1 MTRELRKSVF
11 APMKPKVIAWYQSIS
26 FKGLT
31 LLVALLL
38 MVVLSIVYVMETVG
52 FRLSIQSAEQRVAAE
67 SEAVG
72 QSIVQLGAKIEIAAL
87 SLSNAVETIE
97 SPDVLD
103 GFFQN
108 LLTSPAIGKFIAGGG
123 IWPDAYNGDR
133 KLLNSLFY
141 TKNSTGSVERIDS
154 YNNHL
159 SAPYYAAEWFAP
171 ARWLTAGDAYW
182 SQSYTDP
189 YTAEPMVTCTVPYFS
204 EGEFAG
210 VVTLDIRV
218 KALNTYLVE
227 QGQQQGVYFSLLD
240 RSGRFLAYPEPD
252 RVMDTTTEAPSY
264 ILSHEYSE
272 NEPSFMPIAVA
283 INDIMA
289 KRRHQYQTDK
299 KVDLLA
305 KKIVEHSLSISISYA
320 ISVATELLYPD
331 ENMSRSQPLFSLNV
345 DTDPILNQAAFI
357 SAIRIPRMQ
366 WMLIQG
372 VPQHDMYAQAIQLER
387 QLLLFM
393 LPVVVVFIAVT
404 FIFFYRRI
412 FKPLKSVR
420 EALTEQKNDEEF
432 TPLPVHHRDEL
443 GALVH
448 RFNQR
453 SESLITA
460 KQQALKAAEAKQQFL
475 ANMSHEI
482 RTPMNGIIGAAGLM
496 QSESLTGQQRE
507 YLSIISHSAKS
518 LMTLINDILDFSKIE
533 SSKVELEAVPFNL
546 HELSQYAHELL
557 RPTIEQP
564 ALVDYRLHYDDAIP
578 TELLGDPTRV
588 QQVLINLLGNAC
600 KFTEQGFI
608 HLDIVLAQRDKHSV
622 VVEIK
627 VSDSGI
633 GIPNEKINHI
643 FDKFSQADET
653 TTRRFGGSG
662 LGLTITRQ
670 LIELMDGHIHVTSQE
685 GLGSEFIVTLPFP
698 LAKNS
703 ESQSVSHL
711 STTSYLPP
719 DQPFIGQRCLLVEDN
734 NVNRLIASQLLT
746 RLGFTID
753 TACDGVEAVEKAQR
767 ELFDVI
773 YMDMQMPRL
782 DGVGATKAIREM
794 DGINVDTAI
803 IAMTANVMA
812 ADVALCR
819 EAGMQGHI
827 GKPIS
832 ESDLYTVTIQAIED
846 NSAIT
851 MQS

>member
-1 MTRELRKSVF
+1 
-11 APMKPKVIAWYQSIS
+11 MKPKVIAWYQSIS
-26 FKGLT
+26 FKGLA
-31 LLVALLL
+31 LLLALLL

-52 FRLSIQSAEQRVAAE
+52 VQLSTQSAEQKVAAE

-72 QSIVQLGAKIEIAAL
+72 QSIVQLGAKIESAAL
-87 SLSNAVETIE
+87 SLSNAVETVE
-97 SPDVLD
+97 SPEVLD
-103 GFFQN
+103 RFFQN
-108 LLTSPAIGKFIAGGG
+108 LLTNPAIGKFIAGGG
-123 IWPDAYNGDR
+123 IWPDAYKDDR
-133 KLLNSLFY
+133 QLLNSLFY

-154 YNNHL
+154 YNSHL
-159 SAPYYAAEWFAP
+159 SAPYYAAEWFVP
-171 ARWLTAGDAYW
+171 ARWLAAGDAYW

-189 YTAEPMVTCTVPYFS
+189 YTAEPMVTCAVPYYS
-204 EGEFAG
+204 DGKFAG

-218 KALNTYLVE
+218 KALNTYLIE
-227 QGQQQGVYFSLLD
+227 QGQLQGVYFSLLD
-240 RSGRFLAYPEPD
+240 RSGRFLAYPEAA
-252 RVMDTTTEAPSY
+252 RVMDTSTAVPSY

-272 NEPSFMPIAVA
+272 KEASFTPIALA

-289 KRRHQYQTDK
+289 NRRHQYQVDK
-299 KVDLLA
+299 KVAGLA
-305 KKIVEHSLSISISYA
+305 QKIVEQSLSISMSYA
-320 ISVATELLYPD
+320 IAVATELLYPD
-331 ENMSRSQPLFSLNV
+331 ENMSRSHPLFNLSV
-345 DTDPILNQAAFI
+345 DTDPILNQPAFI
-357 SAIRIPRMQ
+357 SVIRIPRMQ
-366 WMLIQG
+366 WMLLQG
-372 VPQHDMYAQAIQLER
+372 VPQRDMYAQAIQLER

-393 LPVVVVFIAVT
+393 LPVVVIFIAVT

-420 EALTEQKNDEEF
+420 EALTEQKNDDEF
-432 TPLPVHHRDEL
+432 TPLPVYSHDEL

-453 SESLITA
+453 SENLITA

-496 QSESLTGQQRE
+496 QSESLSGQQRE

-533 SSKVELEAVPFNL
+533 SSKVELETVPFNL
-546 HELSQYAHELL
+546 YELAQYAHELL
-557 RPTIEQP
+557 RPTIENP
-564 ALVDYRLHYDDAIP
+564 ALVDYQLHYDDAIP
-578 TELLGDPTRV
+578 VELLGDPTRV
-588 QQVLINLLGNAC
+588 QQILINLLGNAS
-600 KFTEQGFI
+600 KFTHQGFI
-608 HLDIVLAQRDKHSV
+608 HLYIVLAQRDKDCV

-633 GIPNEKINHI
+633 GIPNEKLHHI

-653 TTRRFGGSG
+653 TTRRFGGTG

-670 LIELMDGHIHVTSQE
+670 LIELMDGHIHVVSQE
-685 GLGSEFIVTLPFP
+685 GQGSEFTVTLSFP
-698 LAKNS
+698 LAKSRGNPL
-703 ESQSVSHL
+703 VSYIA
-711 STTSYLPP
+711 SANTAPP
-719 DQPFIGQRCLLVEDN
+719 EQPFTGLRCLLVEDN
-734 NVNRLIASQLLT
+734 KVNRLIASQLLS
-746 RLGFTID
+746 RMGFSID
-753 TACDGVEAVEKAQR
+753 TACDGIEAVEKAQH

-782 DGVGATKAIREM
+782 DGVGATKAIRETN
-794 DGINVDTAI
+794 GINVDTAI
-803 IAMTANVMA
+803 IAMTANVMV
-812 ADVALCR
+812 ADIARCR

-832 ESDLYTVTIQAIED
+832 ESDLYTVTMQARED